1 MALKA
6 NFLVRSNVDLSNVL
20 DLVSGAA
27 ALRKDWTVAL
37 TDGAGLNKAENFF
50 SDTRSIAASTTDS
63 LDLSGALTN
72 VYGVSLTFTKIKAII
87 LKAATTNG
95 STLQMTAPVTN
106 GLAALFAAKGDA
118 LMIKPGGIVA
128 VIAPDAA
135 GYAVTAT
142 SADLLDII
150 NDDSSSPGTASYDII
165 IIGETT

>member
-1 MALKA
+1 MAQTAKL
-6 NFLVRSNVDLSNVL
+6 LMRSTIDLTNVL

-27 ALRKDWTVAL
+27 ALRKDWEINLA
-37 TDGAGLNKAENFF
+37 DGAGLNKAENFF
-50 SDTRSIAASTTDS
+50 SDTRSIAASSTDS

-72 VYGVSLTFTKIKAII
+72 VYGVTLAFTKIKAII
-87 LKAATTNG
+87 VKAAAANG

-118 LMIKPGGIVA
+118 IMIKPGGIVA
-128 VIAPDAA
+128 IIAPDAA

-150 NDDSSSPGTASYDII
+150 NDDSSSPGTANYDII